1 MSEPGAVTGAVT
13 GAAGGNGAVAEATG
27 NGGAV
32 AEAAGNGGG
41 VAEAAGNGGTANPPA
56 ASDGAEDGAADKE
69 RGTGK
74 ASDLRE
80 LVENRTIIVCCGSG
94 GVGKTTAAGALAV
107 EGARLGRRTCV
118 VTIDPA
124 KRLADALGLDSLTN
138 EPGRI
143 QGDWA
148 DPGEL
153 WALMLDTKT
162 TFDDLVSRYA
172 ATPDQAKL
180 ILGNR
185 LYRNIA
191 GALSGTQE
199 YMAMEKLYE
208 LHDEGRFDLIV
219 VDTPPTRNALDFLD
233 APRRLTR
240 FLDNRIFRL
249 LVMPARTY
257 MRMVGVAT
265 QAFLRTVAKVVGS
278 DVVKD
283 AVDFFSA
290 FDGMEQGFRD
300 RAQRV
305 LELLSEPVTAFVLV
319 AAPAPRRH
327 RRGAV
332 LRRPAARVQH
342 RSPGAGGQPPASAFR
357 PRPIGAHDRGVGCR
371 PRSGGPLGPRHQPAR
386 PRRHRRARGAVPEEP
401 HPPGR
406 PRTGRAGAPPR

>member
-1 MSEPGAVTGAVT
+1 MS
-13 GAAGGNGAVAEATG
+13 AAKVSN
-27 NGGAV
+27 
-32 AEAAGNGGG
+32 
-41 VAEAAGNGGTANPPA
+41 
-56 ASDGAEDGAADKE
+56 
-69 RGTGK
+69 
-74 ASDLRE
+74 LRQLIE
-80 LVENRTIIVCCGSG
+80 ERTIIVCCGSG
-94 GVGKTTAAGALAV
+94 GVGKTTAAGAIAA

-124 KRLADALGLDSLTN
+124 KRLADALGLASLTN
-138 EPGRI
+138 EPGQI
-143 QGDWA
+143 DGDW
-148 DPGEL
+148 PEGGEL

-162 TFDDLVSRYA
+162 TFDDLVGRYA
-172 ATPDQAKL
+172 ASPEQAKL
-180 ILGNR
+180 ILSNH

-278 DVVKD
+278 DVVND
-283 AVDFFSA
+283 AVAFFTA
-290 FDGMEQGFRD
+290 FEGMEQGFRE

-305 LELLSEPVTAFVLV
+305 LELLSEPVTALVLEFFAVKVGPVVFGDDDFNPSHRFHVFALPIVLGVFVPWLT
-319 AAPAPRRH
+319 
-327 RRGAV
+327 RGIA
-332 LRRPAARVQH
+332 L
-342 RSPGAGGQPPASAFR
+342 S
-357 PRPIGAHDRGVGCR
+357 
-371 PRSGGPLGPRHQPAR
+371 RSGYCCVMVSRS
-386 PRRHRRARGAVPEEP
+386 
-401 HPPGR
+401 GR
-406 PRTGRAGAPPR
+406 

>member
-1 MSEPGAVTGAVT
+1 MSTL
-13 GAAGGNGAVAEATG
+13 AELT
-27 NGGAV
+27 
-32 AEAAGNGGG
+32 
-41 VAEAAGNGGTANPPA
+41 
-56 ASDGAEDGAADKE
+56 
-69 RGTGK
+69 
-74 ASDLRE
+74 RE
-80 LVENRTIIVCCGSG
+80 RTIIICCGSG
-94 GVGKTTAAGALAV
+94 GVGKTTAAGAIAV
-107 EGARLGRRTCV
+107 EGARMGRRTCV

-138 EPGRI
+138 EPGLI
-143 QGDWA
+143 DGDWHA
-148 DPGEL
+148 PGEL
-153 WALMLDTKT
+153 WALMLDTKL
-162 TFDDLVSRYA
+162 TFDELVTRYA
-172 ATPDQAKL
+172 KSEEQATM

-240 FLDNRIFRL
+240 FLDNRIFRM

-257 MRMVGVAT
+257 LKVASVAT

-283 AVDFFSA
+283 AVEFFTA
-290 FDGMEQGFRD
+290 FEGMEHGFRQ

-319 AAPAPRRH
+319 AAPRRDAVEEALYFAERLHESGIEVEALVVNRLHPRYGPVPSVPATVGGALAELVVNLRDLEGIAEREERYLESLAGRIAP
-327 RRGAV
+327 APV
-332 LRRPAARVQH
+332 VRVPFLADDVHDLGGLTEVGGYLMADQEA
-342 RSPGAGGQPPASAFR
+342 GAGAGSA
-357 PRPIGAHDRGVGCR
+357 G
-371 PRSGGPLGPRHQPAR
+371 
-386 PRRHRRARGAVPEEP
+386 
-401 HPPGR
+401 
-406 PRTGRAGAPPR
+406 